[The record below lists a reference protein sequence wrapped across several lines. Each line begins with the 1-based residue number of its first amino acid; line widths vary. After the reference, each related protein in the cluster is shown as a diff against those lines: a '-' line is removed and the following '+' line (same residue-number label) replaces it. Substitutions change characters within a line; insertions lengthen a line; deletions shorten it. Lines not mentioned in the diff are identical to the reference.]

1 MRCPYCRDDQDRVLD
16 TRAHQ
21 DGFVIR
27 RRRQC
32 LKCRRR
38 FTTYE
43 RIEPTAVKVVKKDGT
58 REPFDRNKIKVGL
71 EKACWKR
78 PVSDATLEEIISAV
92 ENDVETSF
100 DSEVDSHRLGELVM
114 QHLKEVDRVAYIR
127 FASVYREFK
136 DVHDFVKELKPMLAE
151 SMRSA
156 R

>member
-1 MRCPYCRDDQDRVLD
+1 MRCPYCHDDQDRVID
-16 TRAHQ
+16 TRAHH

-32 LKCRRR
+32 LACRRR

-43 RIEPTAVKVVKKDGT
+43 RVEPTPIKVVKKDGT

-78 PVSDATLEEIISAV
+78 PVSDAQLEEVISVV
-92 ENDVETSF
+92 ENEIESSF
-100 DSEVDSHRLGELVM
+100 DTEVDSHHLGELVM
-114 QHLKEVDRVAYIR
+114 QLLKDLDWVAYIR

-136 DVHDFVKELKPMLAE
+136 DVQDFVDELKPMLAE
-151 SMRSA
+151 SLRPT
-156 R
+156 